1 MFYKKIKFIILNV
14 YINIL
19 KILFFSN
26 IKFFFNM
33 LNKFINSV
41 YQYNKNIMK
50 ISNVKIKVK
59 FRKPDPNNQFKNTNN
74 FI

>member
-1 MFYKKIKFIILNV
+1 
-14 YINIL
+14 
-19 KILFFSN
+19 
-26 IKFFFNM
+26 M